1 MQAIFLD
8 GEAKSGKTTVGNA
21 IREALAG
28 DYRVHSAVR
37 GAFFRRLVVL
47 ALEINQGKPIP
58 TDTSWLDEALK
69 DAIASDMAYD
79 EDRDWSTIES
89 AEVSGLVAV
98 AGQYAFV
105 QAAANEWDVR
115 TANHALMEDAEILL
129 IDGRNPRAKL
139 SAWCKTNNVPTA
151 LDLCIHCD
159 DEVAGARLLM
169 SRGIAKP
176 TKAQLEEA
184 TQNIRSRRQMDRT
197 RLHSPYVAPA
207 DQLEFMPERD
217 SAEEVIKR
225 SFADTVTDPPR
236 VIGFDTSRSSVE
248 HTRPLVSALAKAA
261 AAFPKTS

>member
-8 GEAKSGKTTVGNA
+8 GEAKTGKTTVGHA
-21 IREALAG
+21 IREVLSE
-28 DYRVHSAVR
+28 DYKVHSAVR

-47 ALEINQGKPIP
+47 ALEINQVKPTP
-58 TDTSWLDEALK
+58 TGTSWIDEALR

-89 AEVSGLVAV
+89 AEVSGMVAV
-98 AGQYAFV
+98 AGQYDFV
-105 QAAANEWDVR
+105 QAAADEWDVR

-139 SAWCKTNNVPTA
+139 SVWCKANNVPTA

-159 DEVAGARLLM
+159 DEIAGARLLM

-207 DQLEFMPERD
+207 NQLEFD
-217 SAEEVIKR
+217 ADHSTAEEIVQQ

-236 VIGFDTSRSSVE
+236 TIGFDTSNSSVD
-248 HTRPLVSALAKAA
+248 HTRPIVASLAKAA
-261 AAFPKTS
+261 VLYPKVS